1 MENIEESEG
10 MSLSLLVVLFITYSI
25 IGWVIE
31 EIDILILQK
40 KVVNRGFLIGPYC
53 PIYGFGSLF
62 IILFLNKYLDDPI
75 VLFFM
80 TMISCGILE
89 YLTSFIMEKIFKTR
103 WWDYSDEKFNING
116 RICLETLVLFGI
128 GGLVISYLAQP
139 FIMSILTLIPAN
151 ILNII
156 AIILSIIFIID
167 NIVSFKIILNFKL
180 VATNIRKDY
189 TEEIT
194 AKVREVLKKKS
205 IFSNRLVKAF
215 PNFKT
220 ILKRI
225 KSDKNEEL

>member
-1 MENIEESEG
+1 